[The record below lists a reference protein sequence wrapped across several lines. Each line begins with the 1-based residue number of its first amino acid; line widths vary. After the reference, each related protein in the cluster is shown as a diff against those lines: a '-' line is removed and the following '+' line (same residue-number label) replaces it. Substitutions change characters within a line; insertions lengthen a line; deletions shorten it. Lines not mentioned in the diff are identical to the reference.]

1 MASIALFSLV
11 CTIYTIKNL
20 SIEDMIEKDTKNNN
34 DTKIL
39 DTTEK
44 IIKPVKIKL
53 KKE

>member
-11 CTIYTIKNL
+11 YSIYTVKNL

-39 DTTEK
+39 DKPEK
-44 IIKPVKIKL
+44 IIKPDKIKL
-53 KKE
+53 KES